1 MSPTAIGLVGI
12 AALLLLLF
20 LRMPIGIA
28 MALVGAFGFAA
39 INSPDA
45 ALHMLGSSPFSYASV
60 HSLSVIPL
68 FVLMGNFAAVSGMST
83 DLFAAA
89 YAWIGHRRGGLA
101 SATILACAGFAALSG
116 SSVASAVTMGRAT
129 LPEMRRYNYD
139 SRLATGT
146 VAAGGTLGILIPPS
160 TILVVYAILTE
171 QSIGK
176 LFLAGFLPG
185 LLLTAL
191 FVITIVLICA
201 ARPAFGPPGEKTSMR
216 ERWSALK
223 RTGAF
228 ILVVVTTIGG
238 MYAGVFTVT
247 EAAAV
252 GAGLTLAH
260 ALWRRRL
267 GLAALADALLQTVRT
282 TAMVFLILIGAHIF
296 SPFLALSRLPMDLAG
311 ALAALALPPLAVL
324 ALILFA
330 YVILG
335 MFLEGFAILVLTVPI
350 VFPIVLALGL
360 DPVWFGI
367 FMVIVLEMGLI
378 SPPVGINVFVV
389 KGVADDVPMGRIFEG
404 ILPFWVAMLV
414 CIGLLTAFPQIA
426 LILPN
431 TMIR

>member
-1 MSPTAIGLVGI
+1 MTPTLAGVVGI
-12 AALLLLLF
+12 AALLALLF

-28 MALVGAFGFAA
+28 MALVGAIGIAA
-39 INSPDA
+39 LNSPDA
-45 ALHMLGSSPFSYASV
+45 ALTVLGSYPYSNAAV
-60 HSLSVIPL
+60 HALSVIPL
-68 FVLMGNFAAVSGMST
+68 FVLMGNFALVSGMSG

-101 SATILACAGFAALSG
+101 SATVLACAGFAALSG
-116 SSVASAVTMGRAT
+116 SSVASAITMGRVA
-129 LPEMRRYNYD
+129 LPEMRRYDYD
-139 SRLATGT
+139 PRLATGV

-160 TILVVYAILTE
+160 TVLVIYAILTE

-191 FVITIVLICA
+191 FVLTVIAVCA
-201 ARPAFGPPGEKTSMR
+201 VRPNYGPPGERRPMP
-216 ERWSALK
+216 ERFAALK
-223 RTGAF
+223 RASAF
-228 ILVVVTTIGG
+228 FVVVIATIGG

-247 EAAAV
+247 EASAV

-267 GLAALADALLQTVRT
+267 TWANLADSLLQTVRT

-296 SPFLALSRLPMDLAG
+296 SPFLALSRIPVDLAN
-311 ALAALALPPLAVL
+311 ALVALGLPALAVL
-324 ALILFA
+324 GVILVA
-330 YVILG
+330 YILLG

-350 VFPIVLALGL
+350 VFPIVTALGL

-389 KGVADDVPMGRIFEG
+389 KGVAEDVPMSRIFAG
-404 ILPFWVAMLV
+404 ILPFWLAMVACVALLV
-414 CIGLLTAFPQIA
+414 AFPQIA
-426 LILPN
+426 LVLPN
-431 TMIR
+431 SMLR